1 MPRLIVPSS
10 GGGRKLM
17 RTLLEGGAE
26 GEGDCSGIVG
36 ETEGA
41 SSGVGEGV
49 GAGDS
54 CATVATAN
62 SNDARIGNRQSATGI
77 SLNVIAPV
85 YVWESVIAPF
95 TVTQK
100 FFIDIV
106 RRKPIVQSIEAG
118 KMIHRAF
125 SCVFACCSGFH
136 EECPVARLREHTP
149 AGPLP

>member
-1 MPRLIVPSS
+1 
-10 GGGRKLM
+10 M
-17 RTLLEGGAE
+17 RTLLEGAAE
-26 GEGDCSGIVG
+26 GEGDCSGVG
-36 ETEGA
+36 ETEGD
-41 SSGVGEGV
+41 SSGVSEGEGDSSDVGEAV

-54 CATVATAN
+54 CATAATAN
-62 SNDARIGNRQSATGI
+62 SNDARIGNRQSAIGI

-106 RRKPIVQSIEAG
+106 CRKLIVQSIEAG

-125 SCVFACCSGFH
+125 GCVFACCSGFH
-136 EECPVARLREHTP
+136 EECPVARLREQQFP
-149 AGPLP
+149 SQLL

>member
-10 GGGRKLM
+10 GGGSKRM
-17 RTLLEGGAE
+17 RTALEGGAE

-54 CATVATAN
+54 CATAATAN
-62 SNDARIGNRQSATGI
+62 SNDARIGNRQSAIGI

-85 YVWESVIAPF
+85 YVWERVMRALA
-95 TVTQK
+95 VTQK

-106 RRKPIVQSIEAG
+106 CNELIVQSIEAG
-118 KMIHRAF
+118 KMI
-125 SCVFACCSGFH
+125 
-136 EECPVARLREHTP
+136 
-149 AGPLP
+149 